1 MNAVFIAIMTLL
13 YTMQSFLCR
22 RYSEHY
28 PGKANMASPVFTIFS
43 GGIVALISFTFTGFS
58 FSASP
63 LTILLGLLNAV
74 VLFGYNTCLIKAAQ
88 NGPYSILM
96 VFLVA
101 GGIILPSLV
110 SIFAFQEI
118 LSAGKIF
125 SILVILIAAY
135 MISRKKEETAFTQKS
150 MFLLACA
157 GLAFFNGTYGAL
169 LNIQQR
175 LTSPAEKEEMVAVTY
190 FGAMLISGFFLLL
203 RSPKNFFS
211 AMAQSKKSFI
221 YLLSCSVIIALAI
234 NLMVYILPLLNITVL
249 YTFNNAGVLLLSVLF
264 SCIFFK
270 EKLSVLNWIG
280 CTAMCL
286 ALIGISIL

>member
-28 PGKANMASPVFTIFS
+28 PGKANMASPVFTTFS

-135 MISRKKEETAFTQKS
+135 MISRKKEETAFTQKKHVS
-150 MFLLACA
+150 PCLCRTGIF
-157 GLAFFNGTYGAL
+157 
-169 LNIQQR
+169 QR
-175 LTSPAEKEEMVAVTY
+175 Y
-190 FGAMLISGFFLLL
+190 L
-203 RSPKNFFS
+203 RSTVKYPATVNFSRRKRRDGGRHLFRCDADLRLLS
-211 AMAQSKKSFI
+211 AAPLSKKLFFR
-221 YLLSCSVIIALAI
+221 YGSV
-234 NLMVYILPLLNITVL
+234 
-249 YTFNNAGVLLLSVLF
+249 
-264 SCIFFK
+264 
-270 EKLSVLNWIG
+270 
-280 CTAMCL
+280 
-286 ALIGISIL
+286 